1 MSKYGKKT
9 FAPLHLAERPHGQE
23 PRPAD
28 RGYYSLFCYLWDVLD
43 QGVTSFARVVSDL
56 GLTHISIAASYHG
69 GKALLPHNR
78 TQPVY
83 FIEDGAVY
91 FRPAPRVFPPKTMQ
105 PRVSSLVKKRD
116 SFRDLVDECWQRGV
130 KTTAWTVALHNT
142 HLGTAYPQY
151 TSQNVF
157 GNRYLYALCPSQPA
171 VLRYLRSLAQNL
183 ALYNIDAV
191 EFETFEYVPFRNYAF
206 LEKEGIAVSPMACLL
221 LSLCF
226 CPACLGIATSR
237 KIPTHLLIKGVKG
250 WLRSYFDG
258 EKRSQD
264 PAGEQI
270 PAIAGLQN
278 YLEMRFDVLSAAFA
292 EVSGELQGQRKKVI
306 FLSIAQEQERDN
318 VTGIDLKRL
327 AQCSDAVE
335 TLFYARRPEEAIP
348 LISALQCAMSME
360 REIYCAIR
368 PGYPD
373 ADSADAVET
382 LTRSVLDAGAAG
394 VSYYNFGLIEKCRF
408 PWIRRA
414 IAEARGFPDPSKRQR
429 AAEVPMQPISTEG
442 QVRPNVLRK
451 QFDRFAR

>member
-1 MSKYGKKT
+1 MSKYEKKT
-9 FAPLHLAERPHGQE
+9 AAPSHSAERPRGQQPGPAE
-23 PRPAD
+23 P
-28 RGYYSLFCYLWDVLD
+28 GYYSLFCYLWDALD
-43 QGVTSFARVVSDL
+43 VGVTSFAKVVRDL

-91 FRPAPRVFPPKTMQ
+91 FRPAPRLFPGKTMQ
-105 PRVSSLVKKRD
+105 PRVSNLVKKRD
-116 SFRDLVDECWQRGV
+116 SFRDLVDECRKRGV
-130 KTTAWTVALHNT
+130 KTTAWTVAFHNT
-142 HLGTAYPQY
+142 HLGTSYPQY

-183 ALYNIDAV
+183 GLYDIDAV
-191 EFETFEYVPFRNYAF
+191 EFEAFEYVPFRHYAF
-206 LEKEGIAVSPMACLL
+206 LEKEGIAVSPIACLL

-226 CPACLGIATSR
+226 CPACLAMASSR
-237 KIPTHLLIKGVKG
+237 KIPTRWLVKGVKA

-258 EKRSQD
+258 EKRSPD
-264 PAGEQI
+264 PAREQI
-270 PAIAGLQN
+270 PAISGLQN
-278 YLEMRFDVLSAAFA
+278 YLEMRFDVLSTAFA
-292 EVSGELQGQRKKVI
+292 EVSGELQGQGKRVI
-306 FLSIAQEQERDN
+306 FLSIGQEQQRDN
-318 VTGIDLKRL
+318 LTGIDLKRL

-335 TLFYARRPEEAIP
+335 TLFYARRPDEARS
-348 LISALQCAMSME
+348 LIRALQCAMSME
-360 REIYCAIR
+360 RDIYCAIR

-373 ADSADAVET
+373 ADSADAVQT

-414 IAEARGFPDPSKRQR
+414 IAETRSFPGPLKGQR
-429 AAEVPMQPISTEG
+429 AAAVPMQPMNTKG

-451 QFDRFAR
+451 AF